1 MENKKLQELT
11 EKLYSEGLSKGQ
23 QEAERLVSEA
33 EQKAAALVAEAEQ
46 KAAAIV
52 KAAEQKAAEL
62 KKNNET
68 EVMLATRQVVAAL
81 KENIANLVVAKTTEP
96 AVKAAMVDVEFVKEM
111 LLGIARSWN
120 GERVELSAILPAEQK
135 AKFEAEAE
143 DAAKALLAAGIEV
156 GYSERVK
163 SGFKVAPKDGG
174 YYISFTEED
183 FNALLAEYM
192 KEKITKMLF

>member
-23 QEAERLVSEA
+23 QEAERLVADAEA
-33 EQKAAALVAEAEQ
+33 KAAALVAEAEQ
-46 KAAAIV
+46 RAAEIV
-52 KAAEQKAAEL
+52 KAAEVKAAEL

-120 GERVELSAILPAEQK
+120 GERVELNAILPAEQK

-143 DAAKALLAAGIEV
+143 SAAKALLAAGIEV

-163 SGFKVAPKDGG
+163 SGFKVAPKEGG

>member
-52 KAAEQKAAEL
+52 KAAEVKAAEL

-111 LLGIARSWN
+111 LLGIARNWN

-143 DAAKALLAAGIEV
+143 SAAKALLAAGIEV

>member
-143 DAAKALLAAGIEV
+143 GAAKALLAAGIEV

-192 KEKITKMLF
+192 KEKITKILF

>member
-111 LLGIARSWN
+111 LLGIARNWN

-143 DAAKALLAAGIEV
+143 SAAKALLDAGIEV

>member
-23 QEAERLVSEA
+23 QEAERLVADAEA
-33 EQKAAALVAEAEQ
+33 KAAALVAEAEQ
-46 KAAAIV
+46 RAAEIV
-52 KAAEQKAAEL
+52 KAAEVKAAEL

-143 DAAKALLAAGIEV
+143 SAAKALLAAGIEV

>member
-52 KAAEQKAAEL
+52 KAAEVKAAEL

-143 DAAKALLAAGIEV
+143 SAAKALLAAGIEV

>member
-46 KAAAIV
+46 KAATIV
-52 KAAEQKAAEL
+52 KAAEVKAAEL

-111 LLGIARSWN
+111 LLGIARNWN
-120 GERVELSAILPAEQK
+120 GERVELCAILPAEQK

-143 DAAKALLAAGIEV
+143 GAAKALLAAGIEV

-163 SGFKVAPKDGG
+163 SGFKVAPKEGG

>member
-11 EKLYSEGLSKGQ
+11 EKLYAEGLSKGR
-23 QEAERLVSEA
+23 QESERIVAEA

-52 KAAEQKAAEL
+52 KNAEQKAAEL

-68 EVMLATRQVVAAL
+68 EMTLATRQMVAAL
-81 KENIANLVVAKTTEP
+81 RENIANLVVCKVGEP
-96 AVKAAMVDVEFVKEM
+96 AVHAALLDVEFVKEM
-111 LLGIARSWN
+111 LLSVARAWN
-120 GERVELSAILPAEQK
+120 GERVALEAILPAEMK
-135 AKFEAEAE
+135 AKFDAEAE
-143 DAAKALLAAGIEV
+143 GAVKALLSEGVEV
-156 GYSERVK
+156 GYSEKVK

-174 YYISFTEED
+174 FYISFTEED
-183 FNALLAEYM
+183 FSALLAEYL

>member
-46 KAAAIV
+46 KAATIV
-52 KAAEQKAAEL
+52 KAAEVKAAEL

-111 LLGIARSWN
+111 LLGIARNWN

-143 DAAKALLAAGIEV
+143 SAAKALMAAGIEV

>member
-111 LLGIARSWN
+111 LLGIARNWN

-143 DAAKALLAAGIEV
+143 SAAKALLAAGIEV